1 MVNESWAERWSSGG
15 LVTFSGLIAVRW
27 SGNVSPLG
35 VIRGLFGG
43 QVCVQVLTHSEHIY
57 PGTDAGPESSKV

>member
-1 MVNESWAERWSSGG
+1 M
-15 LVTFSGLIAVRW
+15 TFSGLIAVRW